1 MTLRIGTLGA
11 ARITP
16 GALLHPARRHPEV
29 EVVAVAARDLDRA
42 RGFAD
47 EHGIPRVHPSYDAL
61 LADPE
66 IDAVYN
72 PLPNGLHATWTLA
85 ALDAGKHVLC
95 EKPFAANAE
104 EAQVVAEAARRA
116 GRVVMEAMHYRY
128 HALTQR
134 TLDLLG
140 QGVIGEQHRV
150 EASYETALS
159 PADELRW
166 GPELA
171 GGALMDLG
179 CYAVHLVRTL
189 AGAEPTVDHAVAR
202 VDRAGIDSALTAEL
216 SFADGRTGS
225 VTASMVTE
233 GSLQSARVVG
243 SEGVLEVSNP
253 FGPQAGHELVVV
265 TSGGR
270 HVETVPTEPTSYAA
284 QLTAFADA
292 VLRQRP
298 FPTDPDD
305 AVATMRVI
313 DACYRAAGLAP
324 RRPTTEEPMPGATP

>member
-16 GALLHPARRHPEV
+16 GALLDPARQHPEV

-47 EHGIPRVHPSYDAL
+47 EHGIRRVHPSYAAL
-61 LADPE
+61 LADPD

-104 EAQVVAEAARRA
+104 EAQAVAEAARRA

-134 TLDLLG
+134 TLELLG
-140 QGVIGEQHRV
+140 QGAVGEQRRV
-150 EASYETALS
+150 EATYEAAL
-159 PADELRW
+159 PPTDELRW
-166 GPELA
+166 GPGLA
-171 GGALMDLG
+171 GGAMMDLG
-179 CYAVHLVRTL
+179 CYAVHLLRTL
-189 AGAEPTVDHAVAR
+189 AGAEPTVDHATAR

-216 SFADGRTGS
+216 SFADGRSGE
-225 VTASMVTE
+225 VTVSMVAD
-233 GSLQSARVVG
+233 GHVQSARVVG
-243 SEGVLEVSNP
+243 SDGILEVRNP
-253 FGPQAGHELVVV
+253 FGPQAGHELAVV
-265 TSGGR
+265 TSAGR
-270 HVETVPTEPTSYAA
+270 RVETVPPEPTSYAA
-284 QLTAFADA
+284 QLTAFVDA
-292 VLRQRP
+292 VLRQQP
-298 FPTDPDD
+298 VPTGPED

-324 RRPTTEEPMPGATP
+324 RRPTVPGTGSTP

>member
-11 ARITP
+11 ARITS
-16 GALLHPARRHPEV
+16 GALLDPARRHPEV
-29 EVVAVAARDLDRA
+29 EVVAVAARGLDRA
-42 RGFAD
+42 RGFAA

-61 LADPE
+61 LADPD

-85 ALDAGKHVLC
+85 ALAAGKHVLC

-104 EAQVVAEAARRA
+104 EAQVVAEAARRS
-116 GRVVMEAMHYRY
+116 GLVVMEAMHYRY

-134 TLDLLG
+134 TLDLLA
-140 QGVIGEQHRV
+140 QGVVGEQQRI
-150 EASYETALS
+150 EATFEEAL
-159 PADELRW
+159 PPTDELRW

-171 GGALMDLG
+171 GGAMMDLG
-179 CYAVHLVRTL
+179 CYTVHLVRTL

-225 VTASMVTE
+225 VTASMVAG
-233 GSLQSARVVG
+233 GSTQTARVVG
-243 SEGVLEVSNP
+243 SDGVLEVSNP
-253 FGPQAGHELVVV
+253 FGPQAGHELAVV

-270 HVETVPTEPTSYAA
+270 QAETVPTEPTSYAA
-284 QLTAFADA
+284 QLAAFVDA
-292 VLRQRP
+292 VLRQQP
-298 FPTDPDD
+298 FPTNPDD
-305 AVATMRVI
+305 SVATMRVV

-324 RRPTTEEPMPGATP
+324 RRPTLPGTAGAG